1 MSELDHGEHWLRQA
15 ALRIQWH
22 WPIKAVG
29 TTAGIAGFMCIYFLL
44 LRHPLFPVTV
54 MPLTGL
60 DRFVGFEPW
69 AIVPYASLWLY
80 VSLVPT
86 LLCTRR
92 ELLPYVSA
100 VTILSLVGFAI
111 FLFWP
116 TVVPRPDIDWAR
128 YPSVEFLKS
137 ADASGNACPSLHVAF
152 AVLSGLWLARVLRKI
167 RAPAWVGVL
176 NAGWCG
182 LIVYSTLATKQ
193 HVALDM
199 AAGAALGWAVDVL
212 HFHVFPRLD
221 VRYDAAGVSRALD
234 K

>member
-1 MSELDHGEHWLRQA
+1 MIEPDHGEHWLRQA
-15 ALRIQWH
+15 ALRIQWY
-22 WPIKAVG
+22 WPVKAVG
-29 TTAGIAGFMCIYFLL
+29 TTAGIGGFMCIYFLL
-44 LRHPLFPVTV
+44 LRHPQSPVTI

-60 DRFVGFEPW
+60 DRLVGFEPW

-80 VSLVPT
+80 VSLVPM
-86 LLCTRR
+86 LLGTRR
-92 ELLPYVSA
+92 ELLQYVSA
-100 VTILSLVGFAI
+100 VTVLSLVGFAI

-116 TVVPRPDIDWAR
+116 TAVPRPDIDWAR
-128 YPSVEFLKS
+128 YPLVAFLKS

-152 AVLSGLWLARVLRKI
+152 SVLSGLWLERVLRKI
-167 RAPAWVGVL
+167 HAPVWLRVL
-176 NAGWCG
+176 NVGWCG
-182 LIVYSTLATKQ
+182 VIVYSTLATKQ

-199 AAGAALGWAVDVL
+199 AAGAALGWAVDAL